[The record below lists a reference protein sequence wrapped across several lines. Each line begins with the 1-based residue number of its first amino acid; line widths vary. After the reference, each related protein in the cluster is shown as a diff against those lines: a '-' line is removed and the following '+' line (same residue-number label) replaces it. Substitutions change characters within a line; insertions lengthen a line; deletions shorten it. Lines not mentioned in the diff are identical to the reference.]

1 MSDISSL
8 RDTIVPKSD
17 RINAD
22 NLLAGP
28 ETFRISGVKRG
39 DADSP
44 MRVEI
49 EGSLPWFPCKSMRR
63 VLITA
68 WGDDGR
74 EWVGRSLTLYT
85 DPEVKFG
92 GVKVGG
98 LRISHM
104 SDIDRDIAINLTT
117 TRGKRAAFTVKK
129 LSASAASAPVDQP
142 NYPDELFGERLPAMK
157 AAILAGKMTPQQVI
171 DRCSKTGKL
180 TQQQIDII
188 CATHD
193 DEEM

>member
-22 NLLAGP
+22 NLIAGP
-28 ETFRISGVKRG
+28 ETFKITGVKRG

-44 MRVEI
+44 IRVEI

-129 LSASAASAPVDQP
+129 LSAPVEP
-142 NYPDELFGERLPAMK
+142 KYPDELFGERLPAM
-157 AAILAGKMTPQQVI
+157 LAQINSGKMTVEQVI
-171 DRCSKTGKL
+171 ERCSKTGKL
-180 TQQQIDII
+180 TKHQIDKL
-188 CATHD
+188 TPTTD
-193 DEEM
+193 EDEEM